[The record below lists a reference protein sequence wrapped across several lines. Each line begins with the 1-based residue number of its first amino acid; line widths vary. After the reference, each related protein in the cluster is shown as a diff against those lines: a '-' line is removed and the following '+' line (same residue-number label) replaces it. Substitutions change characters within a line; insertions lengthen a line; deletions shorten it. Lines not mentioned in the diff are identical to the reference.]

1 MAIFCAD
8 SMVTVLSKIK
18 RLEHLGVLLSYMQAL
33 HLLGTIQMLVT
44 LASLL
49 ETLDNF

>member
-18 RLEHLGVLLSYMQAL
+18 RLGVLLSYMQAL